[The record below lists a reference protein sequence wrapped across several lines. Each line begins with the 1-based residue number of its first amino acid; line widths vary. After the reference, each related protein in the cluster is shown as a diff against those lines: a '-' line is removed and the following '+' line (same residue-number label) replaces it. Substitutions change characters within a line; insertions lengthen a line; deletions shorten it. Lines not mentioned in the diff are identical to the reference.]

1 MVASA
6 MKKRASIFSDF
17 LAELE
22 VPHTT
27 SASDA
32 AFDGMNFKSL
42 FGFTRL
48 LGSYG
53 IESDVY
59 RLADNSAATTIPA
72 PFLAQTNS
80 GFVIVTGHEN
90 DRVTYK
96 YHGRDYTVPAPDFV
110 KSLTGVVLLAYPTE
124 ESKEP
129 DYGKHRFY
137 EIASTVK
144 LWVLVLC
151 AAALGVFGFIEAGLW
166 RHLSTIFLTIVNL
179 AGIGVTWLLILK
191 SLKVSSNSADKIC
204 GILKE
209 HGCDTVLEQ
218 KASKFFGLFGWS
230 EVGFTY
236 FTLSTLYLFL
246 FPQYIGCLALI
257 NGCCLP
263 FTVWSIWYQRFRLHT
278 WCTLCVITQCL
289 LWLQFFCFLFGGW
302 WSGAFANIVPLI
314 AMGAGYVGVLLA
326 LNRVMTFI
334 EKRINN

>member
-1 MVASA
+1 

-59 RLADNSAATTIPA
+59 RLADNSAAITIPA

-80 GFVIVTGHEN
+80 GFVIVTGHED

-110 KSLTGVVLLAYPTE
+110 KSLTGVVLLAYPAE

-314 AMGAGYVGVLLA
+314 AMGAGYVGVLLT

-334 EKRINN
+334 EKRIKN

>member
-1 MVASA
+1 MRQ
-6 MKKRASIFSDF
+6 KGSIFSDF

-22 VPHTT
+22 VPHTV

-32 AFDGMNFKSL
+32 AFEGMNFQSL
-42 FGFTRL
+42 FGFSRL
-48 LGSYG
+48 LNSYG
-53 IESDVY
+53 IDAQAY
-59 RLADNSAATTIPA
+59 RLSDKSSVAAVPPPYI
-72 PFLAQTNS
+72 AQLND
-80 GFVIVTGHEN
+80 GFVIVTGFDN
-90 DRVTYK
+90 DAVTYK
-96 YHGRDYTVPAPDFV
+96 CREKVHTKPKEEFV
-110 KSLTGVVLLAYPTE
+110 NSMTGVVLLAYPGE
-124 ESKEP
+124 NAGEP
-129 DYGKHRFY
+129 DYSKHRFF
-137 EIASTVK
+137 EIASAVK
-144 LWVLVLC
+144 LWLLIIC
-151 AAALGVFGFIEAGLW
+151 ASALAVFGFVEAGLW
-166 RHLSTIFLTIVNL
+166 KNLSTIFLTLVNF

-191 SLKVSSNSADKIC
+191 SLKVSSGSADKIC

-246 FPQYIGCLALI
+246 FPQYISALALI

-289 LWLQFFCFLFGGW
+289 LWLQFFCYLSGGF
-302 WSGAFANIVPLI
+302 WSGVFDNIVPLI
-314 AMGAGYVGVLLA
+314 AMGAGYVAGLMA

-334 EKRINN
+334 EKIKK

>member
-1 MVASA
+1 MR
-6 MKKRASIFSDF
+6 KQGSIFSDF

-22 VPHTT
+22 VPHTV

-32 AFDGMNFKSL
+32 AFEGMNFQSL
-42 FGFTRL
+42 FGFSRL
-48 LGSYG
+48 LKSYG
-53 IESDVY
+53 IDSQAY
-59 RLADNSAATTIPA
+59 RLADKGVATSIPV
-72 PFLAQTNS
+72 PYIAQLKD
-80 GFVIVTGHEN
+80 GFVIVTGH
-90 DRVTYK
+90 DDDAVTYRCREK
-96 YHGRDYTVPAPDFV
+96 VQTKPKEEFND
-110 KSLTGVVLLAYPTE
+110 SMTGVVLLAYPGE
-124 ESKEP
+124 NACEP
-129 DYGKHRFY
+129 DYGKHRFL
-137 EIASTVK
+137 EIASAVK
-144 LWVLVLC
+144 LWLLIIC
-151 AAALGVFGFIEAGLW
+151 ASALAVFGFIEAGLW
-166 RHLSTIFLTIVNL
+166 KNMSTIFLTLVNF

-191 SLKVSSNSADKIC
+191 SLKVSSGSADKIC

-289 LWLQFFCFLFGGW
+289 LWLQFFCYLSGGFWTVVFG
-302 WSGAFANIVPLI
+302 NIVPLI
-314 AMGAGYVGVLLA
+314 AMGAGYVAGLMG

-334 EKRINN
+334 EKIKK

>member
-1 MVASA
+1 
-6 MKKRASIFSDF
+6 MKGRASILSDF

-27 SASDA
+27 GASDA
-32 AFDGMNFKSL
+32 AFDSMNFKSL

-53 IESDVY
+53 IESVVY
-59 RLADNSAATTIPA
+59 RLADNSAVTSIPT
-72 PFLAQTNS
+72 PFLAQTKR
-80 GFVIVTGHEN
+80 GFVIVTGHE
-90 DRVTYK
+90 DGHVDYK
-96 YHGRDYTVPAPDFV
+96 FLGKDYTVPASDLTD
-110 KSLTGVVLLAYPTE
+110 SMTGVVLLAYPDE
-124 ESKEP
+124 KSKEP
-129 DYGKHRFY
+129 DYGKHRFL
-137 EIASTVK
+137 EIASRVK

-151 AAALGVFGFIEAGLW
+151 AVALGVFGFMEAGLW
-166 RHLSTIFLTIVNL
+166 RNVSTIFLTAVNL

-289 LWLQFFCFLFGGW
+289 LWLQFFCFLSGGW
-302 WSGAFANIVPLI
+302 WSVAFANIVPLV

-334 EKRINN
+334 ENRIKN

>member
-80 GFVIVTGHEN
+80 GFVIVTGHED

-110 KSLTGVVLLAYPTE
+110 KSLTGVVLLAYPAE

-314 AMGAGYVGVLLA
+314 AMGAGYVGVLLT

-334 EKRINN
+334 EKRIKN